1 MTASLLLRRV
11 AVNQSAVVATGWIGP
26 GRGLSGRP
34 IWDALVDLGINS
46 STIGAGTPPETVA
59 ENCSA
64 SPARTSTARGET
76 VTDKDWEGWDGSES
90 EEEDAL
96 PPPAAPQP

>member
-11 AVNQSAVVATGWIGP
+11 SVNQSAVVATGWIGP

-59 ENCSA
+59 ENCSVP
-64 SPARTSTARGET
+64 PALTSTARGAT
-76 VTDKDWEGWDGSES
+76 VTDKDWEGSDED
-90 EEEDAL
+90 DAL
-96 PPPAAPQP
+96 PPPGAPQP